1 MSDKVIVTKSKLTR
15 IADKIRS
22 KLSSTDTYLIDDMPD
37 AIESISGGGGGIPV
51 EGLIH
56 KFDFTKETDYLID
69 EVQGYT
75 IIESNNS
82 APWQTE
88 GKGIRPGRGYGT
100 FHTGIVLLPTRYD
113 YTIKYKFGK
122 MWDSDTA
129 TPTRNQSY
137 IFTTAFNTVGLS
149 WNGSSNRWEI
159 RWKTYSGSIQT
170 LALTDLTNITDLD
183 NEEIIVN
190 IRNDD
195 MNHSGGSTKNVRTIN
210 ATFTIKGVDY
220 TVNSDFP
227 YVVNLFG
234 FDNKSMEYAW
244 CEKVEIY
251 RSIPE

>member
-22 KLSSTDTYLIDDMPD
+22 KLSTTYTYSLDDMPD
-37 AIESISGGGGGIPV
+37 AIESISGGGSSGIPV

-56 KFDFTKETDYLID
+56 KFDFTKAADYLVD
-69 EVQGYT
+69 EVQGYV
-75 IIESNNS
+75 IVEADNS
-82 APWQTE
+82 SPWQAE

-100 FHTGIVLLPTRYD
+100 FRTGIILETSRYN

-129 TPTRNQSY
+129 TPTRAQSY
-137 IFTTAFNTVGLS
+137 IFTTAYNTVGLS

-159 RWKTYSGSIQT
+159 RWKTYTGNIQT

-183 NEEIIVN
+183 DEEITVTLSN
-190 IRNDD
+190 
-195 MNHSGGSTKNVRTIN
+195 STMSTSNKNVRTIN

-220 TVNSDFP
+220 SVNSEFP
-227 YVVNLFG
+227 YVVNIFG
-234 FDNKSMEYAW
+234 YDNKSMEYAW
-244 CEKVEIY
+244 CESVEIY
-251 RSIPE
+251 RSLPNS